1 MVLITGA
8 TGLVG
13 AHLAIYLLEND
24 VILRCIYRTE
34 AAIEK
39 TKSLFQSQNKLDL
52 FHKIEWVQA
61 DINDISALENAFVG
75 VEYVYHCAALISFDP
90 KDEIKLR
97 KINIEGTANIVNF
110 CLANNVKKLCH
121 VSSISA
127 CGDLLD
133 HQKVV
138 DELTEWN
145 PEKPHSYYGISKYGA
160 EIEVFRGQQ
169 EGLNIVIVSPG
180 VILADG
186 FQESGS
192 GAIFNKVKSG
202 LNFYTE
208 GSSAFVSVIDVVT
221 IMILL
226 MKSDINGEKFILISE
241 NWKYKKL
248 IDKIAD
254 CYNVKKPKYKISKLV
269 LNILWRLDWIL
280 ANIFFQKRRLSKDL
294 SISLLANEQYS
305 NQKIIETLNFKF
317 QCVEAIIE
325 DIIDKNII
333 PVMDIK

>member
-13 AHLAIYLLEND
+13 AHLAIHLLEND
-24 VILRCIYRTE
+24 AVLRCIYRTE
-34 AAIEK
+34 AALEK
-39 TKSLFQSQNKLDL
+39 TKLLFQSQNKLEL
-52 FHKIEWVQA
+52 FYKIEWVQA
-61 DINDISALENAFVG
+61 DIKDISALEIAFVG
-75 VEYVYHCAALISFDP
+75 VKYVYHCAALISFDP
-90 KDEIKLR
+90 KDENKLR

-127 CGDLLD
+127 CGDLLN

-138 DELTEWN
+138 DESTEWN

-169 EGLNIVIVSPG
+169 EGLNIVVVSPG
-180 VILADG
+180 VILGDG

-192 GAIFNKVKSG
+192 GAIFNKVKNG
-202 LNFYTE
+202 LNFYTD
-208 GSSAFVSVIDVVT
+208 GSSAFVSVIDVVS

-241 NWKYKKL
+241 NWTYKKL
-248 IDKIAD
+248 IDKISD
-254 CYNVKKPKYKISKLV
+254 CYKVKKPKYKISKLI

-305 NQKIIETLNFKF
+305 NQKIIETLNYKF
-317 QCVEAIIE
+317 QSVEGIIE
-325 DIIDKNII
+325 DIIDKNITL
-333 PVMDIK
+333 P